1 MNKTLK
7 CDDSE
12 VHASGTN
19 VHEIDSSNLRMNSPQ
34 EVFEI
39 ITAIKICH
47 KEGFK
52 RGRKILAMDILFA
65 CKRKVKATKVH
76 DYWLRSSVM
85 FAIFSRNLFSSCS
98 LVGFQHY
105 NLAYRNTK

>member
-7 CDDSE
+7 CDDGE
-12 VHASGTN
+12 VHATGKS
-19 VHEIDSSNLRMNSPQ
+19 VHEIDSSDLRMNSPQ

-52 RGRKILAMDILFA
+52 DSGYGYSIRIL
-65 CKRKVKATKVH
+65 KESKATKVH
-76 DYWLRSSVM
+76 DDRL
-85 FAIFSRNLFSSCS
+85 
-98 LVGFQHY
+98 
-105 NLAYRNTK
+105 